1 MLWRILSVSYHS
13 IKRMNFSKIHQHQF
27 SSHRSSMAM
36 FRVSMFGA
44 SIVGFV
50 GTTVGIVIT
59 LWRTRSKIRHRRS
72 LSLLSSI
79 NKKDVEK
86 LRLKHFAKSLTVS
99 YANTGPLMIVEVRSQ
114 CYLRPCGFTLSP
126 WVLIYAR
133 MGRVKARAWP
143 IQTVCR
149 TWIREIM

>member
-1 MLWRILSVSYHS
+1 VEYLYFVFVKFVPTKHTYFLMSTSEQFISLHRH
-13 IKRMNFSKIHQHQF
+13 IKSRYLYLYWFQKCCDGYYL
-27 SSHRSSMAM
+27 SSMAM
-36 FRVSMFGA
+36 FRVSMFRA

-79 NKKDVEK
+79 DKKDVEK

-99 YANTGPLMIVEVRSQ
+99 YANTGPLMIVEVCSQ

-126 WVLIYAR
+126 
-133 MGRVKARAWP
+133 
-143 IQTVCR
+143 
-149 TWIREIM
+149 